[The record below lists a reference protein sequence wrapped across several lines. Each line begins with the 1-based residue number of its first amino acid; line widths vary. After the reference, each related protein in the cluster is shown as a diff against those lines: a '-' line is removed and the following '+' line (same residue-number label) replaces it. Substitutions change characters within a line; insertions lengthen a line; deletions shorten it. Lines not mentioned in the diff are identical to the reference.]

1 MGGAELA
8 VLVLVLLGDPIMHER
23 LIKVIGG
30 FLFTSELE
38 KKLWL
43 FLFCNDISSSFG
55 KMQGIFLFVRI
66 NFDQQ
71 KFLYDKNLL

>member
-1 MGGAELA
+1 MLVAWRMGGAELA

-38 KKLWL
+38 KKTLA
-43 FLFCNDISSSFG
+43 IS
-55 KMQGIFLFVRI
+55 
-66 NFDQQ
+66 
-71 KFLYDKNLL
+71 LL

>member
-38 KKLWL
+38 KKNFGYFSFVMIYHRPLERCKAYS
-43 FLFCNDISSSFG
+43 FLLG
-55 KMQGIFLFVRI
+55 
-66 NFDQQ
+66 
-71 KFLYDKNLL
+71 